1 MKTIKATIAS
11 KAKYEP
17 KSRVR
22 KDRID
27 VGSSAS
33 KTDEPIN
40 NEARVK
46 IIEPKTPMNQVSA
59 EIFRKLR
66 SFSADVESL
75 PSTSS
80 SKNAIANRTPIVAN
94 PPSKFTYLN
103 VVLKKFID
111 C

>member
-1 MKTIKATIAS
+1 MKTIKAIIAS

-22 KDRID
+22 KDRIV

-40 NEARVK
+40 HEARVK
-46 IIEPKTPMNQVSA
+46 NIEPKTPMNQVSA
-59 EIFRKLR
+59 EIFRRLR

-94 PPSKFTYLN
+94 PPSKFKHLKA
-103 VVLKKFID
+103 VLKKFID